1 MLQRQAVVRGDS
13 AVVPTNKGDGEKKEV
28 VREHQWHTSSTT
40 EVLVRMGRHYV
51 MLATCAQRRRRHG
64 RVSSSLALPPADLGQ
79 TLVPGIQDES
89 QVDLN

>member
-1 MLQRQAVVRGDS
+1 MLQQQAVVRGNS
-13 AVVPTNKGDGEKKEV
+13 TAVPTNEGDGERKEV

-64 RVSSSLALPPADLGQ
+64 RISSSLALPPADLGQ